1 MSNVNDPSWSE
12 YFTGDELEEIS
23 NHNNPALPKVSE
35 KVKNHL
41 DLFRTFDAS
50 KNPNGKTTEELMA
63 YQVNNTGLDY
73 KEDFDLIGI
82 NNSIAQATELYRW
95 AYFPLTDHSE
105 GDLLR
110 RVWQFVDTCFDDQKI
125 QVRGGEKTSAASAL
139 RKNEG
144 RNNAGVEAMTRKA
157 LGHRGDLIF
166 VKSGLELGCGEL
178 GRYDRGPK
186 GSKEMREGFLKTP
199 KMMKDEL
206 CALIAKCPDQ
216 VAKLRIVGFIS
227 MGNLE
232 TCLIYI

>member
-50 KNPNGKTTEELMA
+50 KNPNGKHR
-63 YQVNNTGLDY
+63 
-73 KEDFDLIGI
+73 
-82 NNSIAQATELYRW
+82 QATELYRW